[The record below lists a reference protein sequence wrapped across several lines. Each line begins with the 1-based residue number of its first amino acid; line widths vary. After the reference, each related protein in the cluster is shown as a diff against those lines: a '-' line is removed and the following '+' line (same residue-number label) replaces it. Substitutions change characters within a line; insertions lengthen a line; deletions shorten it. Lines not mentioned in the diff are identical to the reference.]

1 MVDDNPAGG
10 AGTHADDARA
20 TAIHFVTRDVSD
32 EEAAAVTAVLLA
44 ALDEMAV
51 AASVAEPARNA
62 WVRSAGG
69 TTLQPVLHRGYLGLH
84 QDSLLT

>member
-1 MVDDNPAGG
+1 MVDDNTAGG
-10 AGTHADDARA
+10 AGTHEGDARA

-44 ALDEMAV
+44 ALDETTL

-62 WVRSAGG
+62 WVQSAGALRTPLAVG
-69 TTLQPVLHRGYLGLH
+69 PGAWGRSGR
-84 QDSLLT
+84 

>member
-1 MVDDNPAGG
+1 MVDDTAGS
-10 AGTHADDARA
+10 AGTDEGDARA

-62 WVRSAGG
+62 WVRSAGALRTRLDVG
-69 TTLQPVLHRGYLGLH
+69 PGAWGRTGR
-84 QDSLLT
+84 